1 MGARPSKA
9 EIDQV
14 ERQQQLLKKHNADM
28 AKQMADQEEF
38 NKQQC
43 QTVLEQ
49 MIEILLQV
57 AESKIPEII
66 LPNEKTEIFIEKTTY
81 DILDYVNRGGFG
93 EIYRAKVKNTDR
105 IVAIKVLKNI
115 PGLENEIKNEIAVL
129 KITKRIH
136 IDNHPIIE
144 YYGSKTT
151 GEGIFIAM
159 EFALCDLHTFWKNK
173 KFSEIVEHVTIF
185 GTIIIVYVLRALAF
199 LEKLNIIHGDIKPQ
213 NLVLVR
219 CRKFFCIKLIDF
231 GAAEKLNTQLTRV
244 SVDAGKVHTLYFAS
258 PEFLRSDSNN
268 GASKQLHKRSDA
280 WAAGVMF
287 YFLFCGTFPWTDQLE
302 YRHFC
307 NDRYAKD
314 IIVPGGDG
322 YRMIIELLLRK
333 NPNDRSSATET
344 LLQLKEHPEFRK
356 TVKLLDKN
364 VCPVDDVCH
373 MIVADD
379 VRQDL
384 SKLIATLHL

>member
-151 GEGIFIAM
+151 AEGIFIAM

-173 KFSEIVEHVTIF
+173 KFSETVERVTIF
-185 GTIIIVYVLRALAF
+185 GTIIIVCLACIGISR
-199 LEKLNIIHGDIKPQ
+199 KIK
-213 NLVLVR
+213 
-219 CRKFFCIKLIDF
+219 
-231 GAAEKLNTQLTRV
+231 
-244 SVDAGKVHTLYFAS
+244 Y
-258 PEFLRSDSNN
+258 
-268 GASKQLHKRSDA
+268 
-280 WAAGVMF
+280 
-287 YFLFCGTFPWTDQLE
+287 YPW
-302 YRHFC
+302 
-307 NDRYAKD
+307 
-314 IIVPGGDG
+314 
-322 YRMIIELLLRK
+322 
-333 NPNDRSSATET
+333 
-344 LLQLKEHPEFRK
+344 
-356 TVKLLDKN
+356 
-364 VCPVDDVCH
+364 
-373 MIVADD
+373 
-379 VRQDL
+379 
-384 SKLIATLHL
+384 